1 MSDDGKA
8 YISVDELIAKIRKYH
23 PDDDMELV
31 RRAYAFAE
39 HAHAN
44 QKRKSGDPYFCHPC
58 AVAVI
63 LSDLMLD
70 ATTIAAG
77 LLHDCVEDVDG
88 VTTQVIG
95 EQFGQEIELL
105 VDGVTKLSQLNFS
118 SREEAQAET
127 LRKMFLAMAKDIRV
141 VLIKLADRLH
151 NMRTLKFQ
159 KPERQI
165 PIARETLDI
174 YAPLAHRLGVY
185 TIKWELEDLSLRY
198 LDPEGFYELVRLV
211 GMKRAER
218 EQLVAQVTQ
227 ELKAKLYEAG
237 IHRCEIDGRPKHFY
251 SIYKKMKS
259 QNKTFDQINDLIAV
273 RVLVNTTTECYHA
286 LGVVH
291 TIWPQVPGRFK
302 DYISVPKAN
311 MYQSLH
317 TTVVN
322 QGRPF
327 EVQIRTFEM
336 HRIAEYGIAAHWR
349 YKEGKAADELDKKL
363 SWLRRILDWQTD
375 ARDPSDFGEML
386 KFDLFADE
394 VLVFTPKG
402 DVVSLPRGATPLDFA
417 YRIHSAVGNRCIG
430 AKVNHRIVPLT
441 AQLET
446 GDFVEVMTSASSHG
460 PSRDWLNIVKTSE
473 AKAKIRA
480 WLKKEERDQNIVH
493 GRDMLEHEAKR
504 LGYSLPALTKP
515 DLIETL
521 YKRYSVQSADDIY
534 AMVGFGGLSTQ
545 QVLNRLIEEY
555 KKTHKAEEPALIP
568 EAKPEEAAPKRAP
581 SSVVQRRDRQGRIGH
596 AGALRQVL
604 QPAARRQDHRLH
616 HPRPRRIRPSRR
628 LRQPEGRGRGAG
640 SPDRGGMGGPVR
652 RLHLR
657 GRDQDSRLRPHRPAG
672 RAVGDVRLS
681 GDSGQRHLGPRR
693 QEPDLHLQRVHRH
706 QEHPAAQQAAAR
718 HRPHSRRHRRQ
729 PRGLTVASSQRRTSI
744 HALRHSAGHSRVRHR
759 GGRAGFRNRKRLS
772 GARGRGGRRRRERR
786 SLLRRQDRRSARL

>member
-1 MSDDGKA
+1 MSDAGTMKA
-8 YISVDELIAKIRKYH
+8 YISVDELIAKMRKYH
-23 PDDDMELV
+23 PDDDMDLV
-31 RRAYAFAE
+31 RRAYEFAE
-39 HAHAN
+39 RAHAN
-44 QKRKSGDPYFCHPC
+44 QFRKSGDPYFCHPC

-63 LSDLMLD
+63 LTDLMLD
-70 ATTIAAG
+70 ATTVAAG
-77 LLHDCVEDVDG
+77 LLHDCVEDVEG
-88 VTTQVIG
+88 VTQQSIG
-95 EQFGQEIELL
+95 EMFGSEVALL
-105 VDGVTKLSQLNFS
+105 VDGVTKLTQLNFS

-159 KPERQI
+159 KPERQV

-211 GMKRAER
+211 GMKRDER
-218 EQLVAQVTQ
+218 ERLVAQVTQ
-227 ELKAKLYEAG
+227 ELKAKLHEAG
-237 IHRCEIDGRPKHFY
+237 IHKCEIDGRPKHLY

-259 QNKTFDQINDLIAV
+259 QNKTFDQIHDLIAV
-273 RVLVNTTTECYHA
+273 RVIVNTTTECYHA

-322 QGRPF
+322 QGKPF

-336 HRIAEYGIAAHWR
+336 HRVAEYGIAAHWR
-349 YKEGKAADELDKKL
+349 YKEGNAADELDSKL
-363 SWLRRILDWQTD
+363 SWLRRILDWQGD
-375 ARDPSDFGEML
+375 VRDSTGFGEML
-386 KFDLFADE
+386 KVDLFADE

-402 DVVSLPRGATPLDFA
+402 DVVSLPKGATPLDFA

-430 AKVNHRIVPLT
+430 AKINHRIVPLNT
-441 AQLET
+441 PLST
-446 GDFVEVMTSASSHG
+446 GDFVEVMTSSSSKG

-480 WLKKEERDQNIVH
+480 WLKREERDENIAH
-493 GRDMLEHEAKR
+493 GRDMLEREAKR
-504 LGYSLPALTKP
+504 LGYPLSSLNKT

-521 YKRYSVQSADDIY
+521 YKRYSVQSLDDIY

-555 KKTHKAEEPALIP
+555 KKIHKVEEPPLIAEP
-568 EAKPEEAAPKRAP
+568 KEEP
-581 SSVVQRRDRQGRIGH
+581 
-596 AGALRQVL
+596 
-604 QPAARRQDHRLH
+604 QPAKRTPTSSSNGIIVKGESGMLVRFAKCCNPLPGD
-616 HPRPRRIRPSRR
+616 RII
-628 LRQPEGRGRGAG
+628 GYITRGRGV
-640 SPDRGGMGGPVR
+640 S
-652 RLHLR
+652 
-657 GRDQDSRLRPHRPAG
+657 
-672 RAVGDVRLS
+672 
-681 GDSGQRHLGPRR
+681 
-693 QEPDLHLQRVHRH
+693 VHRADCVSLKDDGV
-706 QEHPAAQQAAAR
+706 EPERLIEVAWENQAADTTYEAEIR
-718 HRPHSRRHRRQ
+718 VISYNRT
-729 PRGLTVASSQRRTSI
+729 GLLAELSVTFASQDIPVSSMSAHAAKNGTYIFHISI
-744 HALRHSAGHSRVRHR
+744 VIKSTQQL
-759 GGRAGFRNRKRLS
+759 NKIIKD
-772 GARGRGGRRRRERR
+772 
-786 SLLRRQDRRSARL
+786 LLRIPDVIEVTRVSG

>member
-1 MSDDGKA
+1 MSDDGKSNA
-8 YISVDELIAKIRKYH
+8 YISVDELVERIRKYH
-23 PDDDMELV
+23 PEDDMELV

-39 HAHAN
+39 KAHAH
-44 QKRKSGDPYFCHPC
+44 QVRKSGDPYFCHPC

-63 LSDLMLD
+63 LADLMLD
-70 ATTIAAG
+70 ASTIAAG
-77 LLHDCVEDVDG
+77 LLHDVVEDCEG
-88 VTTQVIG
+88 VTSEMIG
-95 EQFGQEIELL
+95 QEFGQEIELL
-105 VDGVTKLSQLNFS
+105 VDGVTKLNRLDFS
-118 SREEAQAET
+118 SREEAKAET

-151 NMRTLKFQ
+151 NMRTLKF
-159 KPERQI
+159 KAPDRQRA
-165 PIARETLDI
+165 IAQETLDI

-198 LDPEGFYELVRLV
+198 LDPDAFYELVRLV

-218 EQLVAQVTQ
+218 EQLIAQVTQ
-227 ELKAKLYEAG
+227 ELKTKLYEAG
-237 IHRCEIDGRPKHFY
+237 IHKCEIDGRPKHFY

-259 QNKTFDQINDLIAV
+259 QNKTFDQINDLLAV

-349 YKEGKAADELDKKL
+349 YKEGRATDELDKKL
-363 SWLRRILDWQTD
+363 SWLRRILDWQSE
-375 ARDPSDFGEML
+375 AHDPSEFGEML

-402 DVVSLPRGATPLDFA
+402 DVVSLPKGATPLDFA

-430 AKVNHRIVPLT
+430 AKVNHRIVPLAT
-441 AQLET
+441 PLET

-480 WLKKEERDQNIVH
+480 WLKKEEREQNIVH
-493 GRDMLEHEAKR
+493 GHDMLEREAKR
-504 LGYSLPALTKP
+504 LGYQLPMLTKSE
-515 DLIETL
+515 LIEPM
-521 YKRYSVQSADDIY
+521 YKRLSVQSLDDIY
-534 AMVGFGGLSTQ
+534 AMVGFGGASTQ
-545 QVLNRLIEEY
+545 QVLNRLIDEY
-555 KKTHKAEEPALIP
+555 KKHNKIDSPAP
-568 EAKPEEAAPKRAP
+568 VETKPDEA
-581 SSVVQRRDRQGRIGH
+581 
-596 AGALRQVL
+596 
-604 QPAARRQDHRLH
+604 PA
-616 HPRPRRIRPSRR
+616 PRPRPSSNSNGVIVKGESGMLVRFAKCCTP
-628 LRQPEGRGRGAG
+628 LPGDKIIGYITRGRGV
-640 SPDRGGMGGPVR
+640 S
-652 RLHLR
+652 
-657 GRDQDSRLRPHRPAG
+657 
-672 RAVGDVRLS
+672 
-681 GDSGQRHLGPRR
+681 
-693 QEPDLHLQRVHRH
+693 VHRADCVSLKDESVEPERLIEVEWEDQPKESSYEAEIRVIAYNRTGLLAELSVMFAS
-706 QEHPAAQQAAAR
+706 QEIPVNAISAHAAKNQTYVFHVSLVIRSTQQLNKLIR
-718 HRPHSRRHRRQ
+718 DIQKIPD
-729 PRGLTVASSQRRTSI
+729 VI
-744 HALRHSAGHSRVRHR
+744 EVSRV
-759 GGRAGFRNRKRLS
+759 AG
-772 GARGRGGRRRRERR
+772 
-786 SLLRRQDRRSARL
+786 